1 MNLFDLFVKISVDT
15 GDFDSGVERV
25 SKACKSLGG
34 DMKTTGKDSEALRNK
49 INSLGS
55 QYESASKEVDD
66 LTKQFNKSVQ
76 ETGETSKETQEL
88 AKKLAEAEKEAGS
101 LKKEMDRLGKSL
113 DDTGDDAEKAK
124 KKADGFGSAWKKALT
139 KLKPAAA
146 AAVKA
151 LAAVTAAAGTAFA
164 AVVKQSVEDYSD
176 YEQLVGGV
184 ETLFKNSSDKVVS
197 YANNAYKTA
206 GMSANEYMET
216 VTSFSASLLQG
227 LGGDTEAAAV
237 IADQA
242 ITDMSDNAN
251 KMGTDMEM
259 IQNAYQG
266 FAKQN
271 YTMLDNLKLG
281 YGGTAGEMAR
291 LINDS
296 GVLGDTMKVTE
307 RTVNEVSFDKMI
319 EAIHVVQT
327 DMGITGT
334 TAKEASETIQGS
346 VSAMRAAWKNFTT
359 GMADDTQDFDTLV
372 DNVVDSVD
380 TVADNVIPR
389 IQKLLPRLSQG
400 ISELVSRLSAKI
412 PGLLSKILPSFV
424 RSTSKMVKSVA
435 DSLLQ
440 MSPVIIDAAGELFG
454 EIVRVIPSIVK
465 SIVKQ
470 MPSII
475 NAISKSLI
483 GGVSS
488 IVHATSDLLEPVLNV
503 MSDITGGIIGP
514 ISDAAHEAR
523 LKLEE
528 AAAGVTAFSDTI
540 KDAQPNIADLNT
552 LLSATGKTVSD
563 LDSQI
568 ETEANAINRIFAAA
582 LEEGRALRQTELDE
596 IAQHYDKLRELEA
609 EKLGIAQQQQAAIV
623 QAIQLEKNQI
633 TQEGMAQ
640 YISNIQAAYD
650 QATELE
656 TTNYL
661 NELSLLQNQYQ
672 VEGSLTE
679 QEYQKRLEEAKA
691 HHDAMQAQNDQYQQ
705 EALAA
710 LSDNAASTISSEQST
725 YAELQGI
732 VSQYY
737 AERNNTAG
745 KSQAELL
752 TLYQSGQAVA
762 NEYALAAAGL
772 TEGQL
777 EAGNAT
783 LTTLSMLVEGGGQL
797 SDSAKTSVESML
809 AAFDGL
815 PDEMEGTGKDALL
828 GLTAGLD
835 DTIPGLEDTSE
846 MSAQSI
852 VDAIKSYLGIA
863 SPSKVL
869 RQMGQYAGEGL
880 VNGLRGSQSSVRVAA
895 SILSAT
901 VTTTL
906 NLKERLYQ
914 LGSNAGQAFADGLS
928 SAKWRVQTSAAQLE
942 SSAGKKSAVGGVKYF
957 SWETTR
963 SDTSRGGYDALN
975 AKLARVLNRLDAY
988 LPKIAENQPVLV
1000 SGASQ
1005 VSGRALDELY
1015 GTTLRRKARGN

>member
-1 MNLFDLFVKISVDT
+1 
-15 GDFDSGVERV
+15 
-25 SKACKSLGG
+25 
-34 DMKTTGKDSEALRNK
+34 
-49 INSLGS
+49 
-55 QYESASKEVDD
+55 
-66 LTKQFNKSVQ
+66 
-76 ETGETSKETQEL
+76 
-88 AKKLAEAEKEAGS
+88 
-101 LKKEMDRLGKSL
+101 
-113 DDTGDDAEKAK
+113 
-124 KKADGFGSAWKKALT
+124 
-139 KLKPAAA
+139 
-146 AAVKA
+146 
-151 LAAVTAAAGTAFA
+151 
-164 AVVKQSVEDYSD
+164 
-176 YEQLVGGV
+176 
-184 ETLFKNSSDKVVS
+184 
-197 YANNAYKTA
+197 
-206 GMSANEYMET
+206 
-216 VTSFSASLLQG
+216 
-227 LGGDTEAAAV
+227 
-237 IADQA
+237 
-242 ITDMSDNAN
+242 
-251 KMGTDMEM
+251 
-259 IQNAYQG
+259 
-266 FAKQN
+266 
-271 YTMLDNLKLG
+271 
-281 YGGTAGEMAR
+281 
-291 LINDS
+291 
-296 GVLGDTMKVTE
+296 
-307 RTVNEVSFDKMI
+307 
-319 EAIHVVQT
+319 
-327 DMGITGT
+327 
-334 TAKEASETIQGS
+334 
-346 VSAMRAAWKNFTT
+346 
-359 GMADDTQDFDTLV
+359 MADDTQDFDTLV

-389 IQKLLPRLSQG
+389 IQKLLPRLTQG
-400 ISELVSRLSAKI
+400 LSELTQRLSSKI
-412 PGLLSKILPSFV
+412 PGLLSKVLPSFI
-424 RSTSKMVKSVA
+424 RSTTKMVQNIAGTLTKS
-435 DSLLQ
+435 L
-440 MSPVIIDAAGELFG
+440 PVIIDAASELFSG
-454 EIVRVIPSIVK
+454 VVRAIPGVAKEVLKNMPKIIKAVVDGLWNGVK
-465 SIVKQ
+465 SIVETVQ
-470 MPSII
+470 DIF
-475 NAISKSLI
+475 
-483 GGVSS
+483 G
-488 IVHATSDLLEPVLNV
+488 ATN
-503 MSDITGGIIGP
+503 
-514 ISDAAHEAR
+514 EAVYEA
-523 LKLEE
+523 KNSLEE
-528 AAAGVTAFSDTI
+528 AAASVTSFSDAI
-540 KDAQPNIADLNT
+540 GAAQPNIADLNT
-552 LLSATGKTVSD
+552 LLSTTGKTVSD
-563 LDSQI
+563 IDSQI

-596 IAQHYDKLRELEA
+596 IAQHYDNLRELET
-609 EKLGIAQQQQAAIV
+609 EKLGIAQQQQAALV

-656 TTNYL
+656 KTNYL
-661 NELSLLQNQYQ
+661 NELALIQNQYQ

-710 LSDNAASTISSEQST
+710 LSDNAAATISSEQST
-725 YAELQGI
+725 YGELQGI

-752 TLYQSGQAVA
+752 ELYQSGQAVA

-783 LTTLSMLVEGGGQL
+783 LTTLSML
-797 SDSAKTSVESML
+797 
-809 AAFDGL
+809 GL

-880 VNGLRGSQSSVRVAA
+880 ENGLRGSQSSVRVAA

-914 LGSNAGQAFADGLS
+914 LGANAGQAFADGLS

-942 SSAGKKSAVGGVKYF
+942 SSAGKKSVVGGVKYF

>member
-15 GDFDSGVERV
+15 GDFDSGVDRV

-49 INSLGS
+49 INSLGE

-66 LTKQFNKSVQ
+66 LTKQFNRSVQ

-88 AKKLAEAEKEAGS
+88 AEKLAEAEKDAGS

-113 DDTGDDAEKAK
+113 GDTGDDAEKAK

-151 LAAVTAAAGTAFA
+151 LAAVTAAAAAAFG

-184 ETLFKNSSDKVVS
+184 ETLFKSSSDKVVA

-227 LGGDTEAAAV
+227 LGGDTEAASV

-307 RTVNEVSFDKMI
+307 QTVNEVSFDKMI

-327 DMGITGT
+327 NMGITGT

-389 IQKLLPRLSQG
+389 IQKLLPRLTQG
-400 ISELVSRLSAKI
+400 LSDLTQRLSSKI
-412 PGLLSKILPSFV
+412 PGLLSKVLPSFI
-424 RSTSKMVKSVA
+424 RSTTKIVQNIAGTLTKSI
-435 DSLLQ
+435 
-440 MSPVIIDAAGELFG
+440 PVIIDAASELFSG
-454 EIVRVIPSIVK
+454 VVRAIPGVAKEVLKNMPKIIKAVVDGLWNGVK
-465 SIVKQ
+465 SIVETVQ
-470 MPSII
+470 DIF
-475 NAISKSLI
+475 
-483 GGVSS
+483 G
-488 IVHATSDLLEPVLNV
+488 AT
-503 MSDITGGIIGP
+503 
-514 ISDAAHEAR
+514 HEAVYEA
-523 LKLEE
+523 KISLEE
-528 AAAGVTAFSDTI
+528 AAASVTSFSDAI
-540 KDAQPNIADLNT
+540 GAAQPNISDLNT
-552 LLSATGKTVSD
+552 LLSSTGKTVGD

-596 IAQHYDKLRELEA
+596 IAQHYDNLRELEA
-609 EKLGIAQQQQAAIV
+609 EKLGIAQQQQAALV

-640 YISNIQAAYD
+640 YISNIQAAYE

-656 TTNYL
+656 KTNYL
-661 NELSLLQNQYQ
+661 NELALIQNQYQ

-679 QEYQKRLEEAKA
+679 QEYQKRLEEAKT

-710 LSDNAASTISSEQST
+710 LSDNAAATISSEQST
-725 YAELQGI
+725 YGELQGI

-752 TLYQSGQAVA
+752 ELYQSVQAVA

-797 SDSAKTSVESML
+797 SDSAKTSVENML

-880 VNGLRGSQSSVRVAA
+880 ENGLRGSQSSVRVAA

-914 LGSNAGQAFADGLS
+914 LGANAGQAFADGLS

-942 SSAGKKSAVGGVKYF
+942 SSAGKKSVVGGVKYF

-1000 SGASQ
+1000 TGASQ

>member
-15 GDFDSGVERV
+15 GDFDSGVDRV

-49 INSLGS
+49 INSLGE

-66 LTKQFNKSVQ
+66 LTKQFNRSVQ

-88 AKKLAEAEKEAGS
+88 AAKFAEAEKEAGS
-101 LKKEMDRLGKSL
+101 LKKEMDRLGKSM
-113 DDTGDDAEKAK
+113 DDAGDDAEDAGEKSG
-124 KKADGFGSAWKKALT
+124 GFLS
-139 KLKPAAA
+139 KLKNGLSQLSPVAS
-146 AAVKA
+146 AVVKG
-151 LAAVTAAAGTAFA
+151 LAAVTAAAA
-164 AVVKQSVEDYSD
+164 AVFTSVAKQSIVDYSD

-184 ETLFKNSSDKVVS
+184 ETLFKSSSDKVIA

-206 GMSANEYMET
+206 GLSANAYMET

-227 LGGDTEAAAV
+227 LGGDTEAASV

-307 RTVNEVSFDKMI
+307 QTVNEVSFDKMI

-327 DMGITGT
+327 NMGITGT

-359 GMADDTQDFDTLV
+359 GMADDTQDVDTLV

-389 IQKLLPRLSQG
+389 IQKLLPRLTQG
-400 ISELVSRLSAKI
+400 LSDLTQRLSSKI
-412 PGLLSKILPSFV
+412 PGLLSKVLPSFI
-424 RSTSKMVKSVA
+424 RSTTKIVQNIAGTLTKSI
-435 DSLLQ
+435 
-440 MSPVIIDAAGELFG
+440 PVIIDAASELFSG
-454 EIVRVIPSIVK
+454 VVRAIPGVAKEVLKNMPKIIKAVVDGLWNGVK
-465 SIVKQ
+465 SIVETVQ
-470 MPSII
+470 DIFGAT
-475 NAISKSLI
+475 NEAVYEAKS
-483 GGVSS
+483 S
-488 IVHATSDLLEPVLNV
+488 
-503 MSDITGGIIGP
+503 
-514 ISDAAHEAR
+514 
-523 LKLEE
+523 LEE
-528 AAAGVTAFSDTI
+528 AAASVTSFSDAI
-540 KDAQPNIADLNT
+540 GAAQPNISDLNT
-552 LLSATGKTVSD
+552 LLSSTGKTVGD

-596 IAQHYDKLRELEA
+596 IAQHYDNLRELET
-609 EKLGIAQQQQAAIV
+609 EKLGIAQQQQAALV

-640 YISNIQAAYD
+640 YISNIQAAYE

-656 TTNYL
+656 KTNYL
-661 NELSLLQNQYQ
+661 NELALIQNQYQ

-691 HHDAMQAQNDQYQQ
+691 HHDAMQAQNDQYKQ
-705 EALAA
+705 EALSA
-710 LSDNAASTISSEQST
+710 LSDNAAATISSEQST
-725 YAELQGI
+725 YGELQGI

-737 AERNNTAG
+737 AERNNTANN
-745 KSQAELL
+745 SQAELMN
-752 TLYQSGQAVA
+752 LYHAQQAVA
-762 NEYALAAAGL
+762 EEYALAAAGL
-772 TEGQL
+772 TEDQL

-783 LTTLSMLVEGGGQL
+783 LTTLSMLVKSGGQL
-797 SDSAKTSVESML
+797 SDSAKTSVENML

-815 PDEMEGTGKDALL
+815 PDDMEDTGKDALL

-835 DTIPGLEDTSE
+835 DTIPGLKDTSK

-914 LGSNAGQAFADGLS
+914 LGANAGQAFADGLS

-942 SSAGKKSAVGGVKYF
+942 SSAGKKSVVGGVKYF

-1000 SGASQ
+1000 TGASQ

>member
-15 GDFDSGVERV
+15 GDFDSGVDRV

-49 INSLGS
+49 INSLGE

-66 LTKQFNKSVQ
+66 LTKQFNRSVQ

-88 AKKLAEAEKEAGS
+88 AEKLAEAEKDAGS

-113 DDTGDDAEKAK
+113 GDTGDDAEKAK

-151 LAAVTAAAGTAFA
+151 LAAVTAAAAAAFG

-184 ETLFKNSSDKVVS
+184 ETLFKSSSDKVIA

-227 LGGDTEAAAV
+227 LGGDTEAASV

-307 RTVNEVSFDKMI
+307 QTVNEVSFDKMI

-327 DMGITGT
+327 NMGITGT

-389 IQKLLPRLSQG
+389 IQKLLPRLTQG
-400 ISELVSRLSAKI
+400 LSDLTQRLSSKI
-412 PGLLSKILPSFV
+412 PGLLSKVLPSFI
-424 RSTSKMVKSVA
+424 RSTTKMVQNIAGTLTKS
-435 DSLLQ
+435 L
-440 MSPVIIDAAGELFG
+440 PVIIDAASELFSG
-454 EIVRVIPSIVK
+454 VVRAIPGVAKEVLKNMPKIIKAVVDGLWNGVK
-465 SIVKQ
+465 SIVETVQ
-470 MPSII
+470 DIFGAT
-475 NAISKSLI
+475 NEAVYEAKS
-483 GGVSS
+483 S
-488 IVHATSDLLEPVLNV
+488 
-503 MSDITGGIIGP
+503 
-514 ISDAAHEAR
+514 
-523 LKLEE
+523 LEE
-528 AAAGVTAFSDTI
+528 AAASVTSFSDAI
-540 KDAQPNIADLNT
+540 GAAQPNISDLNT
-552 LLSATGKTVSD
+552 LLSSTGKTVGD

-596 IAQHYDKLRELEA
+596 IAQHYDNLRELET
-609 EKLGIAQQQQAAIV
+609 EKLGIAQQQQAALV

-640 YISNIQAAYD
+640 YISNVQAAYE

-691 HHDAMQAQNDQYQQ
+691 HHDAMQAQNDQYQR
-705 EALAA
+705 EAMAM
-710 LSDNAASTISSEQST
+710 LSDNAAATISSEQST
-725 YAELQGI
+725 YDELQGI

-783 LTTLSMLVEGGGQL
+783 LTTLAMLVKGGGQL

-815 PDEMEGTGKDALL
+815 PDEMEDTGKDALL
-828 GLTAGLD
+828 GLTAGLG

-880 VNGLRGSQSSVRVAA
+880 ENGLRGSQSSVRVAA

-914 LGSNAGQAFADGLS
+914 LGANAGQAFADGLS

-942 SSAGKKSAVGGVKYF
+942 SSAGKKSVVGGVKYF

-1000 SGASQ
+1000 TGASQ

>member
-15 GDFDSGVERV
+15 DDFDSGVDRV

-49 INSLGS
+49 INSLGE

-66 LTKQFNKSVQ
+66 LTKQFNRSVQ

-88 AKKLAEAEKEAGS
+88 AAKLAEAEKEAGS
-101 LKKEMDRLGKSL
+101 LKKEMDRLGESL
-113 DDTGDDAEKAK
+113 GDTGDEAEKAK
-124 KKADGFGSAWKKALT
+124 EKAGGFGSAWKKALT

-146 AAVKA
+146 IAVKA
-151 LAAVTAAAGTAFA
+151 LAAVTAAAAAAFG
-164 AVVKQSVEDYSD
+164 AVVKQSITDYSD

-184 ETLFKNSSDKVVS
+184 ETLFKSSSDKVVA

-227 LGGDTEAAAV
+227 LGGDTEAASV

-307 RTVNEVSFDKMI
+307 QTVNEVSFDKMI

-327 DMGITGT
+327 NMGITGT

-389 IQKLLPRLSQG
+389 IQKLLPRLTQG
-400 ISELVSRLSAKI
+400 LSDLTQRLSSKI
-412 PGLLSKILPSFV
+412 PGLLSKVLPSFI
-424 RSTSKMVKSVA
+424 RSTTKIVQNIAGTLTKSI
-435 DSLLQ
+435 
-440 MSPVIIDAAGELFG
+440 PVIIDAASELFSG
-454 EIVRVIPSIVK
+454 VVRAIPGVAKEVLKNMPKIIKAVVDGLWNGVK
-465 SIVKQ
+465 SIVETVQ
-470 MPSII
+470 DIF
-475 NAISKSLI
+475 
-483 GGVSS
+483 G
-488 IVHATSDLLEPVLNV
+488 AT
-503 MSDITGGIIGP
+503 
-514 ISDAAHEAR
+514 HEAVYEA
-523 LKLEE
+523 KISLEE
-528 AAAGVTAFSDTI
+528 AAASVTSFSDAI
-540 KDAQPNIADLNT
+540 GAAQPNISDLNT
-552 LLSATGKTVSD
+552 LLSSTGKTVGD

-596 IAQHYDKLRELEA
+596 IAQHYDNLRELET
-609 EKLGIAQQQQAAIV
+609 EKLGIAQQQQAALV

-640 YISNIQAAYD
+640 YISNIQAAYE

-656 TTNYL
+656 KTNYL
-661 NELSLLQNQYQ
+661 NELALIQNQYQ

-705 EALAA
+705 EALSA
-710 LSDNAASTISSEQST
+710 LSDNAAATISSEQST
-725 YAELQGI
+725 YGELQGI

-737 AERNNTAG
+737 AERNNTANN
-745 KSQAELL
+745 SQAELMN
-752 TLYQSGQAVA
+752 LYHAQQAVA
-762 NEYALAAAGL
+762 EEYALAAAGL
-772 TEGQL
+772 TEDQL

-783 LTTLSMLVEGGGQL
+783 LTTLSMLVKSGGQL
-797 SDSAKTSVESML
+797 SDSAKTSVENML

-815 PDEMEGTGKDALL
+815 PDDMEDTGKDALL

-835 DTIPGLEDTSE
+835 DTIPGLKDTSK

-880 VNGLRGSQSSVRVAA
+880 ENGLRGSQSSVRVAA

-914 LGSNAGQAFADGLS
+914 LGANAGQAFADGLS

-942 SSAGKKSAVGGVKYF
+942 SSAGKKSVVGGVKYF

-1000 SGASQ
+1000 TGASQ

>member
-15 GDFDSGVERV
+15 GDFDSGVDRV

-66 LTKQFNKSVQ
+66 LTKRFNQSAQ

-88 AKKLAEAEKEAGS
+88 AKKLAEAEKEAGR
-101 LKKEMDRLGKSL
+101 LKKEMDRLGKST
-113 DDTGDDAEKAK
+113 DGAGDDA
-124 KKADGFGSAWKKALT
+124 KKAGGKVDGLIS
-139 KLKPAAA
+139 KLKSVAKTIIAIKAVAAA
-146 AAVKA
+146 AKA
-151 LAAVTAAAGTAFA
+151 GIS
-164 AVVKQSVEDYSD
+164 VVMQSITDYSD

-184 ETLFKNSSDKVVS
+184 ETLFKSSSDKVVA

-227 LGGDTEAAAV
+227 LGGDTEAASV

-307 RTVNEVSFDKMI
+307 QTVNEVSFDKMI

-327 DMGITGT
+327 NMGITGT

-389 IQKLLPRLSQG
+389 IQKLLPRLTQG
-400 ISELVSRLSAKI
+400 LSDLTQRLSSKI
-412 PGLLSKILPSFV
+412 PGLLSKVLPSFI
-424 RSTSKMVKSVA
+424 RSTTKMVQNIAGTLTKS
-435 DSLLQ
+435 L
-440 MSPVIIDAAGELFG
+440 PVIIDAASELFSG
-454 EIVRVIPSIVK
+454 VVRAIPGVAKEVLKNMPKIIKAVVDGLWNGVK
-465 SIVKQ
+465 SIVETVQ
-470 MPSII
+470 DIFGAT
-475 NAISKSLI
+475 NEAVYEAKS
-483 GGVSS
+483 S
-488 IVHATSDLLEPVLNV
+488 
-503 MSDITGGIIGP
+503 
-514 ISDAAHEAR
+514 
-523 LKLEE
+523 LEE
-528 AAAGVTAFSDTI
+528 AAASVTSFSDAI
-540 KDAQPNIADLNT
+540 GAAQPNISDLNT
-552 LLSATGKTVSD
+552 LLSSTGKTVGD

-596 IAQHYDKLRELEA
+596 IAQHYDNLRELET
-609 EKLGIAQQQQAAIV
+609 EKLGIAQQQQAALV

-656 TTNYL
+656 KTNYL
-661 NELSLLQNQYQ
+661 NELALIQNQYQ

-710 LSDNAASTISSEQST
+710 LSDNAAATISSEQST
-725 YAELQGI
+725 YEELQGI

-737 AERNNTAG
+737 AERNSAAG
-745 KSQAELL
+745 KSQAELM

-880 VNGLRGSQSSVRVAA
+880 ENGLRGSQSSVRVAA

-914 LGSNAGQAFADGLS
+914 LGANAGQAFADGLS

-942 SSAGKKSAVGGVKYF
+942 SSAGKKSVVGGVKYF

-1000 SGASQ
+1000 TGASQ

>member
-15 GDFDSGVERV
+15 GDFDSGVDRV

-49 INSLGS
+49 INSLGE

-66 LTKQFNKSVQ
+66 LTKRFNQSAQ

-88 AKKLAEAEKEAGS
+88 AAKLAEAEKEAGS
-101 LKKEMDRLGKSL
+101 LKKEMDRLGKSM
-113 DDTGDDAEKAK
+113 DDAGDDAEDAGEKSG
-124 KKADGFGSAWKKALT
+124 GFLS
-139 KLKPAAA
+139 KLKNGLSQLSPVAS
-146 AAVKA
+146 AVVKG
-151 LAAVTAAAGTAFA
+151 LAAVTAAAA
-164 AVVKQSVEDYSD
+164 AVFTSVAKQSIVDYSD

-184 ETLFKNSSDKVVS
+184 ETLFKSSSDKVVA

-227 LGGDTEAAAV
+227 LGGDTEAASV

-307 RTVNEVSFDKMI
+307 QTVNEVSFDKMI

-327 DMGITGT
+327 NMGITGT

-359 GMADDTQDFDTLV
+359 GMADDTQDVDTLV

-389 IQKLLPRLSQG
+389 IQKLLPRLTQG
-400 ISELVSRLSAKI
+400 LSDLTQRLSSKI
-412 PGLLSKILPSFV
+412 PGLLSKVLPSFI
-424 RSTSKMVKSVA
+424 RSTTKMVQNIAGTLTKSI
-435 DSLLQ
+435 
-440 MSPVIIDAAGELFG
+440 PVIIDAASELFSG
-454 EIVRVIPSIVK
+454 VVRAIPGVAKEVLKNMPKIIKAVVDGLWNGVK
-465 SIVKQ
+465 SIVETVQ
-470 MPSII
+470 DIFGAT
-475 NAISKSLI
+475 NEAVYEAKS
-483 GGVSS
+483 S
-488 IVHATSDLLEPVLNV
+488 
-503 MSDITGGIIGP
+503 
-514 ISDAAHEAR
+514 
-523 LKLEE
+523 LEE
-528 AAAGVTAFSDTI
+528 AAASVTSFSDAI
-540 KDAQPNIADLNT
+540 GAAQPNISDLNT
-552 LLSATGKTVSD
+552 LLSSTGKTVGD

-596 IAQHYDKLRELEA
+596 IAQHYDNLRELET
-609 EKLGIAQQQQAAIV
+609 EKLGIAQQQQAALV

-640 YISNIQAAYD
+640 YISNVQAAYE

-691 HHDAMQAQNDQYQQ
+691 HHDAMQAQNDQYQR
-705 EALAA
+705 EAMAM
-710 LSDNAASTISSEQST
+710 LSDNAAATISSEQST
-725 YAELQGI
+725 YDELHGI

-783 LTTLSMLVEGGGQL
+783 LTTLAMLVKGGGQL

-815 PDEMEGTGKDALL
+815 PDEMEDTGKDALL
-828 GLTAGLD
+828 GLTAGLG

-880 VNGLRGSQSSVRVAA
+880 ENGLRGSQSSVRVAA

-914 LGSNAGQAFADGLS
+914 LGANAGQAFADGLS

-942 SSAGKKSAVGGVKYF
+942 SSAGKKSVVGGVKYF

-1000 SGASQ
+1000 TGASQ

>member
-15 GDFDSGVERV
+15 GDFDSGVDRV

-34 DMKTTGKDSEALRNK
+34 DMKTTGKDSETLRNK
-49 INSLGS
+49 INSLGE

-66 LTKQFNKSVQ
+66 LTKQFNRSVQ

-88 AKKLAEAEKEAGS
+88 AAKLAEAEKEAGS

-113 DDTGDDAEKAK
+113 GDTGDDAEKAK

-146 AAVKA
+146 AAVKG
-151 LAAVTAAAGTAFA
+151 LAAVTAAAAAAFG

-307 RTVNEVSFDKMI
+307 QTVNEVSFDKMI

-327 DMGITGT
+327 NMGITGT
-334 TAKEASETIQGS
+334 TAKEASKTIQGS

-359 GMADDTQDFDTLV
+359 GMADDTQDVDTLV

-380 TVADNVIPR
+380 TVADNIIPR
-389 IQKLLPRLSQG
+389 IQKLLPRLTQG
-400 ISELVSRLSAKI
+400 LSDLTQRLSSKI
-412 PGLLSKILPSFV
+412 PGLLSKVLPSFI
-424 RSTSKMVKSVA
+424 RSTIKMVQNIAGTLTKSI
-435 DSLLQ
+435 
-440 MSPVIIDAAGELFG
+440 PVIIDAASDLFSG
-454 EIVRVIPSIVK
+454 IVRAIPGVAKEVLKNMPKIIKAVVDGLWNGVK
-465 SIVKQ
+465 SIVETVQ
-470 MPSII
+470 DIFGAT
-475 NAISKSLI
+475 NEAVYEAKS
-483 GGVSS
+483 S
-488 IVHATSDLLEPVLNV
+488 
-503 MSDITGGIIGP
+503 
-514 ISDAAHEAR
+514 
-523 LKLEE
+523 LEE
-528 AAAGVTAFSDTI
+528 AAASVTSFADAI
-540 KDAQPNIADLNT
+540 GAAQPNIADLNT

-609 EKLGIAQQQQAAIV
+609 EKLGIAQQQQAALV

-656 TTNYL
+656 KTNYL
-661 NELSLLQNQYQ
+661 NELALIQNQYQ

-710 LSDNAASTISSEQST
+710 LSDNAAATISSEQST
-725 YAELQGI
+725 YEELQGI

-737 AERNNTAG
+737 AERNSAVG
-745 KSQAELL
+745 KSQAELT

-783 LTTLSMLVEGGGQL
+783 LTTLAMLVEGGGQL

-914 LGSNAGQAFADGLS
+914 LGANAGQAFADGLS

-988 LPKIAENQPVLV
+988 LPKIAENQLVLV
-1000 SGASQ
+1000 TGASQ

>member
-15 GDFDSGVERV
+15 GDFDSGVDRV

-49 INSLGS
+49 INSLGE

-66 LTKQFNKSVQ
+66 LTKQFNRSVQ

-88 AKKLAEAEKEAGS
+88 AAKFAEAEKEAGS
-101 LKKEMDRLGKSL
+101 LKKEMDRLGKSM
-113 DDTGDDAEKAK
+113 DDAGDDAEDAGEKSG
-124 KKADGFGSAWKKALT
+124 GFLS
-139 KLKPAAA
+139 KLKNGLSQLSPVAS
-146 AAVKA
+146 AVVKG
-151 LAAVTAAAGTAFA
+151 LAAVTAAAA
-164 AVVKQSVEDYSD
+164 AVFTSVAKQSIVDYSD

-184 ETLFKNSSDKVVS
+184 ETLFKSSSDKVIA

-206 GMSANEYMET
+206 GLSANAYMET

-227 LGGDTEAAAV
+227 LGGDTEAASV

-307 RTVNEVSFDKMI
+307 QTVNEVSFDKMI

-327 DMGITGT
+327 NMGITGT

-359 GMADDTQDFDTLV
+359 GMADDTQDVDTLV

-389 IQKLLPRLSQG
+389 IQKLLPRLTQG
-400 ISELVSRLSAKI
+400 LSDLTQRLSSKI
-412 PGLLSKILPSFV
+412 PGLLSKVLPSFI
-424 RSTSKMVKSVA
+424 RSTTKIVQNIAGTLTKSI
-435 DSLLQ
+435 
-440 MSPVIIDAAGELFG
+440 PVIIDAASELFSCV
-454 EIVRVIPSIVK
+454 VRAIPGVAKEVLKNMPKIIKAVVDGLWNGVK
-465 SIVKQ
+465 SIVETVQ
-470 MPSII
+470 DIF
-475 NAISKSLI
+475 
-483 GGVSS
+483 G
-488 IVHATSDLLEPVLNV
+488 AT
-503 MSDITGGIIGP
+503 
-514 ISDAAHEAR
+514 HEAVYEA
-523 LKLEE
+523 KISLEE
-528 AAAGVTAFSDTI
+528 AAASVTSFSDAI
-540 KDAQPNIADLNT
+540 GAAQPNISDLNT
-552 LLSATGKTVSD
+552 LLSSTGKTVGD

-596 IAQHYDKLRELEA
+596 IAQHYDNLRELET
-609 EKLGIAQQQQAAIV
+609 EKLGIAQQQQAALV

-640 YISNIQAAYD
+640 YISNIQAAYE

-656 TTNYL
+656 KTNYL
-661 NELSLLQNQYQ
+661 NELALIQNQYQ

-705 EALAA
+705 EALSA
-710 LSDNAASTISSEQST
+710 LSDNAAATISSEQST
-725 YAELQGI
+725 YGELQGI

-737 AERNNTAG
+737 AERNNTANN
-745 KSQAELL
+745 SQAELMN
-752 TLYQSGQAVA
+752 LYHAQQAVA
-762 NEYALAAAGL
+762 EEYALAAAGL
-772 TEGQL
+772 TEDQL

-783 LTTLSMLVEGGGQL
+783 LTTLSMLVKSGGQL
-797 SDSAKTSVESML
+797 SDSAKTSVENML

-815 PDEMEGTGKDALL
+815 PDDMEDTGKDALL

-835 DTIPGLEDTSE
+835 DTIPGLKDTSK

-880 VNGLRGSQSSVRVAA
+880 ENGLRGSQSSVRVAA

-914 LGSNAGQAFADGLS
+914 LGANAGQAFADGLS

-942 SSAGKKSAVGGVKYF
+942 SSAGKKSVVGGVKYF

-1000 SGASQ
+1000 TGASQ

>member
-15 GDFDSGVERV
+15 GDFDSGVDRV

-49 INSLGS
+49 INSLGE

-66 LTKQFNKSVQ
+66 LTKRFNQSAQ

-88 AKKLAEAEKEAGS
+88 AAKLAEAEKDAGS

-113 DDTGDDAEKAK
+113 GDTGDEAEKAK
-124 KKADGFGSAWKKALT
+124 EKAGGFGSAWKKALT

-146 AAVKA
+146 AAVKS
-151 LAAVTAAAGTAFA
+151 LAAVTAAAAAAFG

-184 ETLFKNSSDKVVS
+184 ETLFKSSSDKVVA

-206 GMSANEYMET
+206 GLSANDYMET

-227 LGGDTEAAAV
+227 LGGDTEAASV

-307 RTVNEVSFDKMI
+307 QTVNEVSFDKMI

-327 DMGITGT
+327 NMGITGT

-359 GMADDTQDFDTLV
+359 GMADDTQDVDTLL

-389 IQKLLPRLSQG
+389 IQKLLPRLTQG
-400 ISELVSRLSAKI
+400 LSDLTQRLSSKI
-412 PGLLSKILPSFV
+412 PGLLSKVLPSFI
-424 RSTSKMVKSVA
+424 RSTTKIVQNIAGTLTKS
-435 DSLLQ
+435 L
-440 MSPVIIDAAGELFG
+440 PVIIDAASELFSG
-454 EIVRVIPSIVK
+454 VVRAIPGVAKEVLKNMPKIIKAVVDGLWNGVK
-465 SIVKQ
+465 SIVETVQ
-470 MPSII
+470 DIFGAT
-475 NAISKSLI
+475 NEAVYEAKS
-483 GGVSS
+483 S
-488 IVHATSDLLEPVLNV
+488 
-503 MSDITGGIIGP
+503 
-514 ISDAAHEAR
+514 
-523 LKLEE
+523 LEE
-528 AAAGVTAFSDTI
+528 AAASVTSFSDAI
-540 KDAQPNIADLNT
+540 GAAQPNISDLNT
-552 LLSATGKTVSD
+552 LLSSTGKTVGD

-596 IAQHYDKLRELEA
+596 IAQHYDNLRELET
-609 EKLGIAQQQQAAIV
+609 EKLGIAQQQQAALV

-640 YISNIQAAYD
+640 YISNVQAAYE

-691 HHDAMQAQNDQYQQ
+691 HHDAMQAQNDQYKQ

-710 LSDNAASTISSEQST
+710 LSDNAAATISSEQST
-725 YAELQGI
+725 YGELQGI

-752 TLYQSGQAVA
+752 ELYQSGQAVA

-815 PDEMEGTGKDALL
+815 PDEMEDTGKDALL

-880 VNGLRGSQSSVRVAA
+880 ENGLRGSQSSVRVAA

-914 LGSNAGQAFADGLS
+914 LGANAGQAFADGLS

-942 SSAGKKSAVGGVKYF
+942 SSAGKKSVVGGVKYF

-1000 SGASQ
+1000 TGASQ

>member
-15 GDFDSGVERV
+15 GDFDSGVDRV

-66 LTKQFNKSVQ
+66 LTKRFNQSAQ

-88 AKKLAEAEKEAGS
+88 AKKLAEAEKEAGR
-101 LKKEMDRLGKSL
+101 LKKEMDRLGKST
-113 DDTGDDAEKAK
+113 DGAGDDAKEAGGKVDGLISKFKSVAKTIIAIKAV
-124 KKADGFGSAWKKALT
+124 
-139 KLKPAAA
+139 AAA
-146 AAVKA
+146 AKAGISAVI
-151 LAAVTAAAGTAFA
+151 
-164 AVVKQSVEDYSD
+164 QSITDYSD

-184 ETLFKNSSDKVVS
+184 ETLFKSSSDKVIA

-227 LGGDTEAAAV
+227 LGGDTEAASV

-307 RTVNEVSFDKMI
+307 QTVNEVSFDKMI

-327 DMGITGT
+327 NMGITGT

-389 IQKLLPRLSQG
+389 IQKLLPRLTQG
-400 ISELVSRLSAKI
+400 LSDLTQRLSSKI
-412 PGLLSKILPSFV
+412 PGLLSKVLPSFI
-424 RSTSKMVKSVA
+424 RSTTKMVQNIAATLTKS
-435 DSLLQ
+435 L
-440 MSPVIIDAAGELFG
+440 PVIIDAASELFSG
-454 EIVRVIPSIVK
+454 VVRAIPGVAKEVLKNMPKIIKAVVDGLWNGVK
-465 SIVKQ
+465 SIVETVQ
-470 MPSII
+470 DIFGAT
-475 NAISKSLI
+475 NEAVYEAKS
-483 GGVSS
+483 S
-488 IVHATSDLLEPVLNV
+488 
-503 MSDITGGIIGP
+503 
-514 ISDAAHEAR
+514 
-523 LKLEE
+523 LEE
-528 AAAGVTAFSDTI
+528 AAASVTSFSDAI
-540 KDAQPNIADLNT
+540 GAAQPNISDLNT
-552 LLSATGKTVSD
+552 LLSSTGKTVGD

-596 IAQHYDKLRELEA
+596 IAQHYDNLRELET
-609 EKLGIAQQQQAAIV
+609 EKLGIAQQQQAALV

-640 YISNIQAAYD
+640 YISNVQAAYE

-691 HHDAMQAQNDQYQQ
+691 HHDAMQAQNDQYQR
-705 EALAA
+705 EAMAM
-710 LSDNAASTISSEQST
+710 LSDNAAATISSEQST
-725 YAELQGI
+725 YDELQGI

-783 LTTLSMLVEGGGQL
+783 LTTLAMLVKGGGQL

-815 PDEMEGTGKDALL
+815 PDEMEDTGKDALL
-828 GLTAGLD
+828 GLTAGLG

-880 VNGLRGSQSSVRVAA
+880 ENGLRGSQSSVRVAA

-914 LGSNAGQAFADGLS
+914 LGANAGQAFADGLS

-942 SSAGKKSAVGGVKYF
+942 SSAGKKSVVGGVKYF

-1000 SGASQ
+1000 TGASQ

>member
-15 GDFDSGVERV
+15 GDFDSGVDRV

-49 INSLGS
+49 INSLGE

-66 LTKQFNKSVQ
+66 LTKQFNRSVQ

-88 AKKLAEAEKEAGS
+88 AAKLAEAEKEAGS
-101 LKKEMDRLGKSL
+101 LKKEINRLGKSM
-113 DDTGDDAEKAK
+113 DDAGDDAEDAGEKSG
-124 KKADGFGSAWKKALT
+124 GFLS
-139 KLKPAAA
+139 KLKNGLSQLSPVAS
-146 AAVKA
+146 AVVKG
-151 LAAVTAAAGTAFA
+151 LAAVTAAAA
-164 AVVKQSVEDYSD
+164 AVFTSVAKQSIVDYSD

-184 ETLFKNSSDKVVS
+184 ETLFKSSSDKVIA

-206 GMSANEYMET
+206 GLSANTYMET

-227 LGGDTEAAAV
+227 LGGDTEAAAL

-307 RTVNEVSFDKMI
+307 QTVNEVSFDKMI
-319 EAIHVVQT
+319 EAIHVVQNN
-327 DMGITGT
+327 MGITGT

-359 GMADDTQDFDTLV
+359 GMADDTQDVDTLV

-389 IQKLLPRLSQG
+389 IQKLLPRLTQG
-400 ISELVSRLSAKI
+400 LSDLTQRLSSKI
-412 PGLLSKILPSFV
+412 PGLLSKVLPSFI
-424 RSTSKMVKSVA
+424 RSTTKIVQNIAGTLTKS
-435 DSLLQ
+435 L
-440 MSPVIIDAAGELFG
+440 PVIIDAASELFSG
-454 EIVRVIPSIVK
+454 VVRAIPGVAKEVLKNMPKIIKAVVDGLWNGVK
-465 SIVKQ
+465 SIVETVQ
-470 MPSII
+470 DIFGAT
-475 NAISKSLI
+475 NEAVYEAKS
-483 GGVSS
+483 S
-488 IVHATSDLLEPVLNV
+488 
-503 MSDITGGIIGP
+503 
-514 ISDAAHEAR
+514 
-523 LKLEE
+523 LEE
-528 AAAGVTAFSDTI
+528 AAASVTSFSDAI
-540 KDAQPNIADLNT
+540 GAAQPNISDLNT
-552 LLSATGKTVSD
+552 LLSSTGKTVGD

-596 IAQHYDKLRELEA
+596 IAQHYDNLRELET
-609 EKLGIAQQQQAAIV
+609 EKLGIAQQQQAALV

-640 YISNIQAAYD
+640 YISNIQAAYE

-656 TTNYL
+656 KTNYL
-661 NELSLLQNQYQ
+661 NELALIQNQYQ

-710 LSDNAASTISSEQST
+710 LSDNAAATISSEQST
-725 YAELQGI
+725 YGELQGI

-752 TLYQSGQAVA
+752 ELYQSGQAVA

-797 SDSAKTSVESML
+797 SDSAKTSVENML

-880 VNGLRGSQSSVRVAA
+880 ENGLRGSQSSVRVAA

-914 LGSNAGQAFADGLS
+914 LGANAGQAFADGLS

-942 SSAGKKSAVGGVKYF
+942 SSAGKKSVVGGVKYF

-1000 SGASQ
+1000 TGASQ

>member
-15 GDFDSGVERV
+15 GDFDSGVDRV

-66 LTKQFNKSVQ
+66 LTKRFNQSAQ

-88 AKKLAEAEKEAGS
+88 AAKLAEAEKEAGS

-113 DDTGDDAEKAK
+113 GDTGDEAEKAK
-124 KKADGFGSAWKKALT
+124 EKAGGFGSAWKKALT

-146 AAVKA
+146 IAVKS
-151 LAAVTAAAGTAFA
+151 LAAVTAVAAAAFG

-307 RTVNEVSFDKMI
+307 QTVNEVSFDKMI

-327 DMGITGT
+327 NMGITGT

-389 IQKLLPRLSQG
+389 IQKLLPRLTQG
-400 ISELVSRLSAKI
+400 LSDLTQRLSSKI
-412 PGLLSKILPSFV
+412 PGLLSKVLPSFI
-424 RSTSKMVKSVA
+424 RSTTKMVQNIAGTLTKS
-435 DSLLQ
+435 L
-440 MSPVIIDAAGELFG
+440 PVIIDAASELFSG
-454 EIVRVIPSIVK
+454 VVRAIPGVAKEVLKNMPKIIKAVVDGLWNGVK
-465 SIVKQ
+465 SIVETVQ
-470 MPSII
+470 DIF
-475 NAISKSLI
+475 
-483 GGVSS
+483 G
-488 IVHATSDLLEPVLNV
+488 AT
-503 MSDITGGIIGP
+503 
-514 ISDAAHEAR
+514 HEAVYEA
-523 LKLEE
+523 KISLEE
-528 AAAGVTAFSDTI
+528 AAASVTSFSDAI
-540 KDAQPNIADLNT
+540 GAAQPNISDLNT
-552 LLSATGKTVSD
+552 LLSSTGKTVGD
-563 LDSQI
+563 LDYQI

-596 IAQHYDKLRELEA
+596 IAQHYDNLRELET
-609 EKLGIAQQQQAAIV
+609 EKLGIAQQQQAALV

-640 YISNIQAAYD
+640 YISNIQAAYE

-656 TTNYL
+656 KTNYL
-661 NELSLLQNQYQ
+661 NELALIQNQYQ

-710 LSDNAASTISSEQST
+710 LSDNAAATISSEQST
-725 YAELQGI
+725 YDELQGI
-732 VSQYY
+732 VSRYY
-737 AERNNTAG
+737 AEQSDTASA
-745 KSQAELL
+745 SQTELMN
-752 TLYQSGQAVA
+752 LYHAQQAVA
-762 NEYALAAAGL
+762 EEYALAAAGL

-783 LTTLSMLVEGGGQL
+783 LTTLSMLVKSGGQL

-815 PDEMEGTGKDALL
+815 PDDMEDTGKDALL

-835 DTIPGLEDTSE
+835 DTIPGLKDTSK

-880 VNGLRGSQSSVRVAA
+880 ENGLRGSQSSVRVAA

-906 NLKERLYQ
+906 NLKERLYR
-914 LGSNAGQAFADGLS
+914 LGANAGQAFADGLS

-942 SSAGKKSAVGGVKYF
+942 SSAGKKSVVGGVKYF

-1000 SGASQ
+1000 TGASQ

>member
-15 GDFDSGVERV
+15 GDFDSGVDRV

-49 INSLGS
+49 INSLGE

-66 LTKQFNKSVQ
+66 LTKQFNRSVQ

-88 AKKLAEAEKEAGS
+88 AAKLAEAEKEAGS

-113 DDTGDDAEKAK
+113 GDTGDDAEKAK

-146 AAVKA
+146 AAVKG
-151 LAAVTAAAGTAFA
+151 LAAVTAAAAAAFG
-164 AVVKQSVEDYSD
+164 AVVKQSITDYSD

-227 LGGDTEAAAV
+227 LGGDTEAAAKY
-237 IADQA
+237 ADQA

-307 RTVNEVSFDKMI
+307 QTVNEVSFDKMI

-327 DMGITGT
+327 NMGITGT

-389 IQKLLPRLSQG
+389 IQKLLPRLTQG
-400 ISELVSRLSAKI
+400 LSDLTQRLSSKI
-412 PGLLSKILPSFV
+412 PGLLSKVLPSFI
-424 RSTSKMVKSVA
+424 RSTTKIVQNIAGTLTKSI
-435 DSLLQ
+435 
-440 MSPVIIDAAGELFG
+440 PVIIDAASELFSG
-454 EIVRVIPSIVK
+454 VVRAIPGVAKEVLKNMPKIIKAVVDGLWNGVK
-465 SIVKQ
+465 SIVETVQ
-470 MPSII
+470 DIF
-475 NAISKSLI
+475 
-483 GGVSS
+483 G
-488 IVHATSDLLEPVLNV
+488 AT
-503 MSDITGGIIGP
+503 
-514 ISDAAHEAR
+514 HEAVYEA
-523 LKLEE
+523 KISLEE
-528 AAAGVTAFSDTI
+528 AAASVTSFSDAI
-540 KDAQPNIADLNT
+540 GAAQPNISDLNT
-552 LLSATGKTVSD
+552 LLSSTGKTVGD

-596 IAQHYDKLRELEA
+596 IAQHYDNLRELET
-609 EKLGIAQQQQAAIV
+609 EKLGIAQQQQAALV

-640 YISNIQAAYD
+640 YISNIQAAYE

-656 TTNYL
+656 KTNYL
-661 NELSLLQNQYQ
+661 NELALIQNQYQ

-710 LSDNAASTISSEQST
+710 LSDNAAATISSEQST
-725 YAELQGI
+725 YDELQGI
-732 VSQYY
+732 VSRYY
-737 AERNNTAG
+737 AEQSDTASA
-745 KSQAELL
+745 SQTELMN
-752 TLYQSGQAVA
+752 LYHAQQAVA
-762 NEYALAAAGL
+762 EEYALAAAGL

-783 LTTLSMLVEGGGQL
+783 LTTLSMLVKSGGQL

-815 PDEMEGTGKDALL
+815 PDDMEDTGKDALL

-835 DTIPGLEDTSE
+835 DTIPGLKDTSK

-880 VNGLRGSQSSVRVAA
+880 ENGLRGSQSSVRVAA

-914 LGSNAGQAFADGLS
+914 LGANAGQAFADGLS

-942 SSAGKKSAVGGVKYF
+942 SSAGKKSVVGGVKYF

-1000 SGASQ
+1000 TGASQ

>member
-15 GDFDSGVERV
+15 GDFDSGVDRV

-49 INSLGS
+49 INSLGE

-66 LTKQFNKSVQ
+66 LTKQFNRSVQ

-88 AKKLAEAEKEAGS
+88 AAKLAEAEKEAGS
-101 LKKEMDRLGKSL
+101 LKKEMDRLGESL
-113 DDTGDDAEKAK
+113 GDTGDEAEKAK
-124 KKADGFGSAWKKALT
+124 EKAGGFGSAWKKALT

-146 AAVKA
+146 IAVKA
-151 LAAVTAAAGTAFA
+151 LAAVTAAAAAAFG
-164 AVVKQSVEDYSD
+164 AVVKQSITDYSD

-184 ETLFKNSSDKVVS
+184 ETLFKSSSDKVVA

-227 LGGDTEAAAV
+227 LGGDTEAASV

-307 RTVNEVSFDKMI
+307 QTVNEVSFDKMI

-327 DMGITGT
+327 NMGITGT

-389 IQKLLPRLSQG
+389 IQKLLPRLTQG
-400 ISELVSRLSAKI
+400 LSDLTQRLSSKI
-412 PGLLSKILPSFV
+412 PGLLSKVLPSFI
-424 RSTSKMVKSVA
+424 RSTTKIVQNIAGTLTKSI
-435 DSLLQ
+435 
-440 MSPVIIDAAGELFG
+440 PVIIDAASELFSG
-454 EIVRVIPSIVK
+454 VVRAIPGVAKEVLKNMPKIIKAVVDGLWNGVK
-465 SIVKQ
+465 SIVETVQ
-470 MPSII
+470 DIF
-475 NAISKSLI
+475 
-483 GGVSS
+483 G
-488 IVHATSDLLEPVLNV
+488 AT
-503 MSDITGGIIGP
+503 
-514 ISDAAHEAR
+514 HEAVYEA
-523 LKLEE
+523 KISLEE
-528 AAAGVTAFSDTI
+528 AAASVTSFSDAI
-540 KDAQPNIADLNT
+540 GAAQPNISDLNT
-552 LLSATGKTVSD
+552 LLSSTGKTVGD

-596 IAQHYDKLRELEA
+596 IAQHYDNLRELET
-609 EKLGIAQQQQAAIV
+609 EKLGIAQQQQAALV

-640 YISNIQAAYD
+640 YISNIQAAYE

-656 TTNYL
+656 KTNYL
-661 NELSLLQNQYQ
+661 NELALIQNQYQ

-710 LSDNAASTISSEQST
+710 LSDNAAATISSEQST
-725 YAELQGI
+725 YDELQGI
-732 VSQYY
+732 VSRYY
-737 AERNNTAG
+737 AE
-745 KSQAELL
+745 KSDTTSASQTELMN
-752 TLYQSGQAVA
+752 LYHAQQAVA
-762 NEYALAAAGL
+762 EEYALAAAGL

-783 LTTLSMLVEGGGQL
+783 LTTLSMLVKSGGQL

-815 PDEMEGTGKDALL
+815 PHDMEDTGKDALL

-835 DTIPGLEDTSE
+835 DTIPGLKDTSK

-880 VNGLRGSQSSVRVAA
+880 ENGLRGSQSSVRVAA

-914 LGSNAGQAFADGLS
+914 LGANAGQAFADGLS

-942 SSAGKKSAVGGVKYF
+942 SSAGKKSVVGGVKYF

-1000 SGASQ
+1000 TGASQ